1 MTNNG
6 QYWEPATL
14 SVGGGY
20 PEDIIS
26 YPPQNLTLEIGQMSV
41 DFTMSVRYQP
51 KTYQMNYWFFYKR
64 TLTKLCSIISMQIDK
79 IYRIILFFI

>member
-6 QYWEPATL
+6 QYWEPETL
-14 SVGGGY
+14 SVRGGY
-20 PEDIIS
+20 SEDIIS
-26 YPPQNLTLEIGQMSV
+26 YPPQNLTLEFGQMSV

-64 TLTKLCSIISMQIDK
+64 T
-79 IYRIILFFI
+79 